1 MVIFLVANNETNK
14 VLIPND
20 AIRFRIIANSNDFDD
35 LAKKAE
41 VKADLEP
48 ILFDILDSSI
58 SKDDTKSM
66 IDNKMPLIKKTI
78 DNHNVDYKIN
88 YGLNYF
94 PEKTYKGVTYSE
106 GKYESLVV
114 TLGDGL
120 GENWWCVLFPPLC
133 MLEAK
138 EENYDDYTYSYYI
151 KDVLD
156 KYF

>member
-14 VLIPND
+14 VLIPKD

-58 SKDDTKSM
+58 SKDDTKNM
-66 IDNKMPLIKKTI
+66 IDNEMPLIKKTI
-78 DNHNVDYKIN
+78 DNHNVNYKIN

-94 PEKTYKGVTYSE
+94 PEKTYK
-106 GKYESLVV
+106 
-114 TLGDGL
+114 
-120 GENWWCVLFPPLC
+120 
-133 MLEAK
+133 
-138 EENYDDYTYSYYI
+138 
-151 KDVLD
+151 
-156 KYF
+156 